1 MLGAKINFLPKKLM
15 KTFLI
20 DWGDARKGAQ
30 YGLAQAGSI
39 DHLEAQIVQELGIPQ
54 NITELHLPRSGQTL
68 RYVDLGRDIDL
79 NGPAL
84 SRVAGDWLN
93 FALVD

>member
-1 MLGAKINFLPKKLM
+1 M

-30 YGLAQAGSI
+30 FGLAQSESL
-39 DHLEAQIVQELGIPQ
+39 DHLEAQIVEELGIPQ
-54 NITELHLPRSGQTL
+54 NITELQLPRSGQTL
-68 RYVDLGRDIDL
+68 RYVDLGKDIDL

-93 FALVD
+93 FAAVD